1 MRLMSNFP
9 WLAYRS
15 REARVWLLARR
26 QVVRLGAPRLIPG
39 GSVDILQHLA
49 SEKARVVWT
58 F

>member
-1 MRLMSNFP
+1 MSNFP

-26 QVVRLGAPRLIPG
+26 QVVRLGAPRLILG